1 VQKVEV
7 VPKLGY
13 SVNSNLSTIPWIKQ
27 QFSATYLDQF
37 TGLQKVQNP
46 FDGLDAV
53 LLLSWALQR
62 FSAYEDQPF
71 VLHYWDLRTS
81 NIIIDED
88 ENLVGWKAYFSGSWP

>member
-13 SVNSNLSTIPWIKQ
+13 SVNSNLSTIPWIKR

-46 FDGLDAV
+46 FDELDAV
-53 LLLSWALQR
+53 FLLSWVLQR

-71 VLHYWDLRTS
+71 VLHYWDLRIS